1 LIVVD
6 EIVVGID
13 AAWRRAGALDWALRE
28 AVRRRMPLR
37 AVQVMDDRHGFVAP
51 VRVDGQVIMASP
63 IPKVD
68 RRVVDEVEEYL
79 ATADQALE
87 LDADV
92 VIGAP
97 DRRLADLST
106 DATLTVVGRRGV
118 GGFTRLLIGSTS
130 EYVAYHGDGPIVV
143 VPEGWQRDRHAHAP
157 IVVGLDGD
165 DENVA
170 ALEFAFEMAALHGA
184 PLWMVLAWDVPAPYT
199 WDVVAA
205 GEMRADWEHLAQDRL
220 DSVAEQ
226 WQHKYPDV
234 HLHRKLRQSH
244 AAATL
249 LDTAESTSA
258 QLIVIGGRRH
268 RMPGLMLG
276 SVARGVLHHATVP
289 VAVVHDRPGPGSARP
304 TP

>member
-1 LIVVD
+1 MD
-6 EIVVGID
+6 EIVVGVD

-28 AVRRRMPLR
+28 AGRRRMPLR
-37 AVQVMDDRHGFVAP
+37 AVHVMDDRRALVAP
-51 VRVDGQVIMASP
+51 VRIDGQVIMASP

-79 ATADQALE
+79 AAVGQGLE

-106 DATLTVVGRRGV
+106 DAGLTVVGRRGV

-130 EYVAYHGDGPIVV
+130 EYVVHHGDGPIVV

-157 IVVGLDGD
+157 VVVGLDSD

-184 PLWMVLAWDVPAPYT
+184 PLWMVLAWDIPAAYT
-199 WDVVAA
+199 WDIASA
-205 GEMRADWEHLAQDRL
+205 GELREDWEHLAQDRL
-220 DSVAEQ
+220 DSIADQ

-234 HLHRKLRQSH
+234 HLLRKLRQSH

-258 QLIVIGGRRH
+258 QLIVLGGRRH
-268 RMPGLMLG
+268 RLPALMLG

-289 VAVVHDRPGPGSARP
+289 VAVVHERPAPGRARP
-304 TP
+304 TT